1 MQCRSESTHDSTI
14 TSNQNLFFFFP
25 VLRWK
30 VYFSITISLENA
42 NVHSL
47 LTLHNCYRCSFFF
60 LSSFS
65 SYLLCQSV
73 FNLQKYLFE
82 PSSVWAF
89 VLDEHSKLKWKTV
102 KGAYHHQLPSL
113 SLTHCVLLFFCCCG
127 VLPFAVVVV
136 CYRRTFSPVR
146 FRSYCREPKNRAK
159 ENIYDHFAEPY
170 QTIPIERTST
180 HSTVGILYG

>member
-1 MQCRSESTHDSTI
+1 MSIWINTWFHDNKQPKLI
-14 TSNQNLFFFFP
+14 LFFPGSSLKSLFFNYYFT
-25 VLRWK
+25 WK
-30 VYFSITISLENA
+30 RERTLVANSSQLLSLF
-42 NVHSL
+42 V
-47 LTLHNCYRCSFFF
+47 FF

-113 SLTHCVLLFFCCCG
+113 SLTHCVLLF
-127 VLPFAVVVV
+127 LLAVV
-136 CYRRTFSPVR
+136 CYRLLLS
-146 FRSYCREPKNRAK
+146 SYVIDVHLAPFGSVLIAENRK
-159 ENIYDHFAEPY
+159 
-170 QTIPIERTST
+170 IEQKKTYT
-180 HSTVGILYG
+180 TTLPNHTKQYP

>member
-1 MQCRSESTHDSTI
+1 MSIWINTWFHDNKQPKLI
-14 TSNQNLFFFFP
+14 LFFP

-113 SLTHCVLLFFCCCG
+113 SLTHCVLLF
-127 VLPFAVVVV
+127 LLAVV
-136 CYRRTFSPVR
+136 CYRLLLS
-146 FRSYCREPKNRAK
+146 SYVIDVHLAPFGSVLIAENRK
-159 ENIYDHFAEPY
+159 
-170 QTIPIERTST
+170 IEQKKTYT
-180 HSTVGILYG
+180 TTLPNHTKQYP